1 MRLIALA
8 LLTMFSMG
16 AATQTKIVQIA
27 NGGKFDG
34 GTIKV
39 FDQEEQKDGGVKVTI
54 TVSPN
59 SGYTIKKEAIKVYA
73 TYPPSGSRADTRD
86 IEIASNL
93 TLLYNG
99 SEKEDVKDASKER
112 DYTFTVP
119 SGFGAWVKEAK
130 FSSGSKGD
138 RSTDGYSG
146 VYYIGT
152 VTHSTESTTNN
163 FYLCP
168 TEGYYYQSTSPY
180 YTNVDN
186 GMPFLTTYKCRST
199 EGYDERK
206 GSVGY

>member
-16 AATQTKIVQIA
+16 AVAKIDVQIA
-27 NGGKFDG
+27 KDGKFDG
-34 GTIKV
+34 GIIV
-39 FDQEEQKDGGVKVTI
+39 VAGQEEQKEGGVKVTI

-99 SEKEDVKDASKER
+99 SEKEDVKDASAKR
-112 DYTFTVP
+112 DYTFIVP

-130 FSSGSKGD
+130 FQLDGRKSG
-138 RSTDGYSG
+138 DGLFG
-146 VYYIGT
+146 
-152 VTHSTESTTNN
+152 
-163 FYLCP
+163 
-168 TEGYYYQSTSPY
+168 
-180 YTNVDN
+180 NV
-186 GMPFLTTYKCRST
+186 LYWK
-199 EGYDERK
+199 
-206 GSVGY
+206 